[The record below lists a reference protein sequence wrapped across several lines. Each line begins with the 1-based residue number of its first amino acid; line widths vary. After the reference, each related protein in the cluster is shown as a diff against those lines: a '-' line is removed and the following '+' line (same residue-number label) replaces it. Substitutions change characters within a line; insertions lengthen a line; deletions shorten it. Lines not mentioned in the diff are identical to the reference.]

1 MIINYFKSKSDLLE
15 EIDILKKEIDILK
28 TKQLINENLVGRF
41 EDYYKNE
48 KTIPTT
54 ITRKFIKNLKS
65 QLR

>member
-15 EIDILKKEIDILK
+15 EIDILK
-28 TKQLINENLVGRF
+28 TKLLINKNLVGRF
-41 EDYYKNE
+41 EDCYENE